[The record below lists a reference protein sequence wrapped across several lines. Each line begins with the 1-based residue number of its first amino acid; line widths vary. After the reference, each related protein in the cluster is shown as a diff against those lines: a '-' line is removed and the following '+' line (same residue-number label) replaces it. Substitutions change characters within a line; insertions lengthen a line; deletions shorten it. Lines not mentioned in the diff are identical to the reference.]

1 MLIHDV
7 ERLVQRLVGYPRE
20 SEWLEFK
27 MNEFQPENIGKY
39 VSALS
44 NSAILAGED
53 CGYMVF
59 GVEDGT
65 HEIRGTNVKLAHE
78 KVGNDTFLHWLNGRL
93 NPRVTVDVKSVLF
106 DGKRVEVLAVAHG
119 YQEPIKFN
127 GIAYIRVDTSLH
139 PLTNDSE
146 RERALWQ
153 ATSRFSFE
161 RAVVQSHVPTGRL
174 FDSFYVPELLQGLG
188 INRQSVGSSIE
199 YLVQEDL
206 IRDNKQGGFDVSNLL
221 ALASA
226 KNMRAIPGLERKGAR
241 VIIYKGKSKTE
252 AVREQHG
259 SKGYGVTFDGLLD
272 FVMEHLNPQE
282 EMQHGKRVT
291 VHTIPKVAVRE
302 IIANAI
308 IHQDFTVNG
317 DGPVVEVFSDR
328 VRVINP
334 GKPLIPVDRFID
346 APSTSRNSRFGH
358 IMRRLGICEERGSG
372 VDRALT
378 SIERAFLPPPLFQQV
393 ENTTIVTLYGPKTFA
408 DMTREERIR
417 ACYQHACLCA
427 EKNEHMSNGSFRTR
441 LGLPEKQYPQVSL
454 VIADARDSNLI
465 RALDE
470 DQGSET
476 LDTFRTGS
484 DLCNSFAATY

>member
-7 ERLVQRLVGYPRE
+7 EQLVRRLVGYPRE

-27 MNEFQPENIGKY
+27 MNEFQPETIGKY

-53 CGYMVF
+53 CGYLVF

-65 HEIRGTNVKLAHE
+65 HEILGTTVRLAHE

-93 NPRVTVDVKSVLF
+93 LPRVTVDLKSVF
-106 DGKRVEVLAVAHG
+106 FGSRRVEILAVAHG
-119 YQEPIKFN
+119 YQQPVKFN
-127 GIAYIRVDTSLH
+127 GTAYIRIDTSLH
-139 PLTNDSE
+139 PLSSDGD

-161 RAVVQSHVPTGRL
+161 QAVVQSHMPASQI
-174 FDSFYVPELLQGLG
+174 FEKFYVTELLEGLG
-188 INRQSVGSSIE
+188 IARQTVAGAVE
-199 YLVQEDL
+199 YLAQEDL
-206 IRDNKQGGFDVSNLL
+206 IRDNKQGGFDATNLL
-221 ALASA
+221 VLASS
-226 KNMRAIPGLERKGAR
+226 KDMRTISGLERKGAR
-241 VIIYKGKSKTE
+241 VIVYKGKSKTE
-252 AVREQHG
+252 ALREIHG
-259 SKGYGVTFDGLLD
+259 NKGYGVTFNALLD
-272 FVMEHLNPQE
+272 FVMENLNPKE

-302 IIANAI
+302 ILANGI
-308 IHQDFTVNG
+308 IHQDFTISG
-317 DGPVVEVFSDR
+317 DGPVVEVFPDR
-328 VRVINP
+328 VKIINP

-358 IMRRLGICEERGSG
+358 LMRRMGICEDRGSG

-378 SIERAFLPPPLFQQV
+378 SIEREILPPPLFQQI
-393 ENTTIVTLYGPKTFA
+393 ENSTVVTLYGPKPFA
-408 DMTREERIR
+408 DMTKEERVR

-427 EKNEHMSNGSFRTR
+427 EKNEQMSNGSLRVR
-441 LGLPEKQYPQVSL
+441 LGLPEKQYPQVSI
-454 VIADARDSNLI
+454 VIADAREANLI

-470 DQGSET
+470 DQAKRNARYVPYWS
-476 LDTFRTGS
+476 
-484 DLCNSFAATY
+484 